1 MSFSIVTM
9 ALRRALPAVFL
20 ATLLNSASAK
30 DLLVVQVAPLSGPQG
45 VTGKAV
51 QAGAKLYFDHI
62 NAQGGIGGNQIRL
75 LSRDDENKPEETV
88 RLVKESLANEQPVA
102 FLGSVGTNN
111 IEALIR
117 DGSLARANT
126 PLIGPLS
133 GASSMIG
140 APATYVVKATYRDE
154 VESLFKQL
162 GQTGQSKVGLV
173 YQDDGMGK
181 DVLNSADNASS
192 KYSIQLVARA
202 SYERNTLK
210 VENAVDSM
218 IKAAPQSIFLGATTA
233 AAIEFVRQYR
243 QKGGVATIYGLSII
257 DTQQLLAKLG
267 PALARG
273 YAFSVVMP
281 LESKTTLPLIREYVR
296 LKESA
301 KDANLTARSIEGFI
315 AAKALVNALKQGGAS
330 GPATAKALSGSKF
343 DLGGYT
349 LDFTSSKRTGST
361 FVDFAMIGDNGRI
374 VQ

>member
-1 MSFSIVTM
+1 MPFSISLS
-9 ALRRALPAVFL
+9 ALRRALPALLCATFL
-20 ATLLNSASAK
+20 HTAGAK
-30 DLLVVQVAPLSGPQG
+30 ELLVIQVAPLSGPQG

-62 NAQGGIGGNQIRL
+62 NAQGGVGGNTIKL
-75 LSRDDENKPEETV
+75 ISRDDENKPEETV

-102 FLGSVGTNN
+102 FIGSVGTNN
-111 IEALIR
+111 VEALIR

-126 PLIGPLS
+126 PLVGPLS

-162 GQTGQSKVGLV
+162 SQTGQSKVGLV
-173 YQDDGMGK
+173 YQDDSLGK
-181 DVLNSADNASS
+181 DVLTGAEQAAP
-192 KYSIQLVARA
+192 KYNIQLAARA
-202 SYERNTLK
+202 GYERNTLK

-218 IKAAPQSIFLGATTA
+218 LKAAPQSIFLGATTA

-257 DTQQLLAKLG
+257 DTQQLLTKLG
-267 PALARG
+267 PSLARG

-296 LKESA
+296 LKENA
-301 KDANLTARSIEGFI
+301 KDANLTARSLEGYI
-315 AAKALVNALKQGGAS
+315 AAKALVSALKQGAGSA
-330 GPATAKALSGSKF
+330 PATLKALSSGKL

-361 FVDFAMIGDNGRI
+361 LVDFAMIGDNGRI

>member
-1 MSFSIVTM
+1 MPISIPFS
-9 ALRRALPAVFL
+9 ALRRALLMLFL
-20 ATLLNSASAK
+20 ASLLQTASAK
-30 DLLVVQVAPLSGPQG
+30 ELLVVQVAPLSGPQG

-62 NAQGGIGGNQIRL
+62 NAQGGVGGNTIKL
-75 LSRDDENKPEETV
+75 ISRDDENKPEETV

-102 FLGSVGTNN
+102 FIGSVGTNN
-111 IEALIR
+111 VEALIR

-126 PLIGPLS
+126 PLVGPLS

-140 APATYVVKATYRDE
+140 AQATYVVKATYRDE
-154 VESLFKQL
+154 VENLFRQL
-162 GQTGQSKVGLV
+162 SQTGQNKVGLV
-173 YQDDGMGK
+173 YQDDALGK
-181 DVLNSADNASS
+181 DVLSGAESSAG
-192 KYSIQLVARA
+192 KYNIQLAARA
-202 SYERNTLK
+202 GYERNTLK

-218 IKAAPQSIFLGATTA
+218 LKAAPQSIFLGATTA

-257 DTQQLLAKLG
+257 DTQQLLSKLG
-267 PALARG
+267 PTLARG

-281 LESKTTLPLIREYVR
+281 LESKTTLPLIREYAR
-296 LKESA
+296 LKENS

-315 AAKALVNALKQGGAS
+315 AAKALVNALKQGGGS
-330 GPATAKALSGSKF
+330 GPATAKALSSSKF

-349 LDFTSSKRTGST
+349 LDFTSNKRTGST

>member
-1 MSFSIVTM
+1 MPISIPFS
-9 ALRRALPAVFL
+9 ALRRALSMLFL
-20 ATLLNSASAK
+20 ASLLQTASAK
-30 DLLVVQVAPLSGPQG
+30 ELLVVQVAPLSGPQG

-62 NAQGGIGGNQIRL
+62 NAQGGVGGNTIKL
-75 LSRDDENKPEETV
+75 ISRDDENKPEETV

-102 FLGSVGTNN
+102 FIGSVGTNN
-111 IEALIR
+111 VEALIR

-140 APATYVVKATYRDE
+140 APATYVVKASYRDE
-154 VESLFKQL
+154 VDSLFKQL
-162 GQTGQSKVGLV
+162 SQTGQSKVGLV
-173 YQDDGMGK
+173 YQDDSLGK
-181 DVLNSADNASS
+181 DVLTGAEQAAP
-192 KYSIQLVARA
+192 KYNIQLAARA
-202 SYERNTLK
+202 GYERNTLK

-218 IKAAPQSIFLGATTA
+218 LKAAPQSIFLGATTA

-243 QKGGVATIYGLSII
+243 QKGGIATIYGMSII

-267 PALARG
+267 PSLARG

-281 LESKTTLPLIREYVR
+281 LENKTTLPLIREYSR
-296 LKESA
+296 LKESS

-315 AAKALVNALKQGGAS
+315 AAKALVNALKQGGNS
-330 GPATAKALSGSKF
+330 GPATAKALSGSKI
-343 DLGGYT
+343 DLGGYS

>member
-1 MSFSIVTM
+1 MSIQIPLL
-9 ALRRALPAVFL
+9 ALRRALPALFL
-20 ATLLNSASAK
+20 ASLLQTASAK
-30 DLLVVQVAPLSGPQG
+30 ELLVVQVAPLSGPQG

-51 QAGAKLYFDHI
+51 QAGARLYFDHI
-62 NAQGGIGGNQIRL
+62 NAQGGVAGNTIKL
-75 LSRDDENKPEETV
+75 ISRDDENKPEETV

-111 IEALIR
+111 VEALIR

-126 PLIGPLS
+126 PLVGPLS

-154 VESLFKQL
+154 VESLFRQL
-162 GQTGQSKVGLV
+162 SQTGQSKVGLV
-173 YQDDGMGK
+173 YQDDSLGK
-181 DVLNSADNASS
+181 DVLNSADNATG
-192 KYSIQLVARA
+192 KYGIQLVARA
-202 SYERNTLK
+202 GYERNTLK

-218 IKAAPQSIFLGATTA
+218 IKSAPQSIFLGATTA

-243 QKGGVATIYGLSII
+243 QKGGIAAIYGLSII
-257 DTQQLLAKLG
+257 DTQQLLTKLG
-267 PALARG
+267 PTLARG

-281 LESKTTLPLIREYVR
+281 LENKTSVPLIREYAR
-296 LKESA
+296 LKDTA

-315 AAKALVNALKQGGAS
+315 AAKALVNALKQGNS
-330 GPATAKALSGSKF
+330 NGPATAKALSGSKF

>member
-20 ATLLNSASAK
+20 ATLLSSASAK
-30 DLLVVQVAPLSGPQG
+30 DLLVIQVAPLTGPQG

-126 PLIGPLS
+126 PLVGPLS

-162 GQTGQSKVGLV
+162 SQTGQSKLGLV
-173 YQDDGMGK
+173 YQDDSLGK
-181 DVLNSADNASS
+181 DVLNSADNASG
-192 KYSIQLVARA
+192 KYSIQLVVRA
-202 SYERNTLK
+202 GYERNTLK

-349 LDFTSSKRTGST
+349 LDFTSNKRTGST

>member
-1 MSFSIVTM
+1 MSIQIPLL
-9 ALRRALPAVFL
+9 ALRRALPALFL
-20 ATLLNSASAK
+20 ASLLQTASAK
-30 DLLVVQVAPLSGPQG
+30 ELLVVQVAPLSGPQG

-51 QAGAKLYFDHI
+51 QAGARLYFDHI
-62 NAQGGIGGNQIRL
+62 NAQGGVAGNTIKL
-75 LSRDDENKPEETV
+75 ISRDDENKPEETV

-111 IEALIR
+111 VEALIR

-126 PLIGPLS
+126 PLVGPLS

-154 VESLFKQL
+154 VESLFRQL
-162 GQTGQSKVGLV
+162 SQTGQSKVGLV
-173 YQDDGMGK
+173 YQDDSLGK
-181 DVLNSADNASS
+181 DVLNSADNATG
-192 KYSIQLVARA
+192 KYGIQLVVRA
-202 SYERNTLK
+202 GYERNTLK

-218 IKAAPQSIFLGATTA
+218 IKSAPQSIFLGATTA

-243 QKGGVATIYGLSII
+243 QKGGIAAIYGLSII
-257 DTQQLLAKLG
+257 DTQQLLTKLG
-267 PALARG
+267 PTLARG

-281 LESKTTLPLIREYVR
+281 LENKTSVPLIREYAR
-296 LKESA
+296 LKDTA

-315 AAKALVNALKQGGAS
+315 AAKALVNALKQGNS
-330 GPATAKALSGSKF
+330 NGPATAKALSGSKF

>member
-1 MSFSIVTM
+1 M
-9 ALRRALPAVFL
+9 
-20 ATLLNSASAK
+20 
-30 DLLVVQVAPLSGPQG
+30 
-45 VTGKAV
+45 TGKAV

-62 NAQGGIGGNQIRL
+62 NAQGGVGGNQIRL

-202 SYERNTLK
+202 GYERNTLK

-267 PALARG
+267 PALGARLRLLG
-273 YAFSVVMP
+273 RHAAGEQDDLAADPRIRPPQGKRQGCQPDGAFDRRLHCCQGPSQCAQAGRRQRAGDSQSP
-281 LESKTTLPLIREYVR
+281 ERQQIRPRR
-296 LKESA
+296 LHAGFHLQQAYRLGPS
-301 KDANLTARSIEGFI
+301 SI
-315 AAKALVNALKQGGAS
+315 S
-330 GPATAKALSGSKF
+330 
-343 DLGGYT
+343 
-349 LDFTSSKRTGST
+349 R
-361 FVDFAMIGDNGRI
+361 
-374 VQ
+374 

>member
-1 MSFSIVTM
+1 MPISIPFS
-9 ALRRALPAVFL
+9 ALRRALPMLFL
-20 ATLLNSASAK
+20 ASLLQTASAK
-30 DLLVVQVAPLSGPQG
+30 ELLVVQVAPLSGPQG

-62 NAQGGIGGNQIRL
+62 NAQGGVGGNTIKL
-75 LSRDDENKPEETV
+75 ISRDDENKPEETV

-102 FLGSVGTNN
+102 FIGSVGTNN
-111 IEALIR
+111 VEALIR

-126 PLIGPLS
+126 PLVGPLS

-140 APATYVVKATYRDE
+140 AQATYVVKATYRDE
-154 VESLFKQL
+154 VENLFRQL
-162 GQTGQSKVGLV
+162 SQTGQNKVGLV
-173 YQDDGMGK
+173 YQDDALGK
-181 DVLNSADNASS
+181 DVLSGAESSAG
-192 KYSIQLVARA
+192 KYNIQLAARA
-202 SYERNTLK
+202 GYERNTLK

-218 IKAAPQSIFLGATTA
+218 LKVAPQSIFLGATTA

-257 DTQQLLAKLG
+257 DTQQLLSKLG
-267 PALARG
+267 PTLARG

-281 LESKTTLPLIREYVR
+281 LESKTTLPLIREYTR
-296 LKESA
+296 LKESS

-315 AAKALVNALKQGGAS
+315 AAKALVNALKQGGGS
-330 GPATAKALSGSKF
+330 GPATAKALSSSKF

-349 LDFTSSKRTGST
+349 LDFTSNKRTGST

>member
-1 MSFSIVTM
+1 MPFSIVMT

-20 ATLLNSASAK
+20 TAFLNSATAK

-45 VTGKAV
+45 VTGKAI

-111 IEALIR
+111 VEALIR

-126 PLIGPLS
+126 PLVGPLS

-162 GQTGQSKVGLV
+162 SQTGQSKVGLV
-173 YQDDGMGK
+173 YQDDSLGK
-181 DVLNSADNASS
+181 DVLNGADNAAS
-192 KYSIQLVARA
+192 KYNIQLAARA
-202 SYERNTLK
+202 GYERNTLK
-210 VENAVDSM
+210 VESAVDAM
-218 IKAAPQSIFLGATTA
+218 LKAAPHSIFLGATTA

-267 PALARG
+267 PSLARG

-281 LESKTTLPLIREYVR
+281 LESRTTLPLIREYVR

-301 KDANLTARSIEGFI
+301 KDANLTTRSIEGFI
-315 AAKALVNALKQGGAS
+315 AAKALVSALKQSAGSA
-330 GPATAKALSGSKF
+330 PATLKALSSTKL

-361 FVDFAMIGDNGRI
+361 MVDFAMIGDNGRI
-374 VQ
+374 IQ

>member
-1 MSFSIVTM
+1 MPISIPFS
-9 ALRRALPAVFL
+9 ALRRALPALFL
-20 ATLLNSASAK
+20 ASLLHTASAK
-30 DLLVVQVAPLSGPQG
+30 ELLVVQVAPLSGPQG

-62 NAQGGIGGNQIRL
+62 NAQGGIGGNTIKL
-75 LSRDDENKPEETV
+75 ISRDDENKPEETV

-102 FLGSVGTNN
+102 FIGSVGTNN
-111 IEALIR
+111 VEALIR

-126 PLIGPLS
+126 PLVGPLS

-140 APATYVVKATYRDE
+140 AQATYVVKATYRDE

-162 GQTGQSKVGLV
+162 SQTGQSKVGLV
-173 YQDDGMGK
+173 YQDDSLGK
-181 DVLNSADNASS
+181 DVLNSADNAAG
-192 KYSIQLVARA
+192 KYSIQLMARA
-202 SYERNTLK
+202 GYERNTLK

-218 IKAAPQSIFLGATTA
+218 LKAAPQSIFLGATTA

-267 PALARG
+267 PTLARG

-296 LKESA
+296 LKEGA

-315 AAKALVNALKQGGAS
+315 AAKALVNALKQGGGS
-330 GPATAKALSGSKF
+330 GPATAKALSGSKI

>member
-1 MSFSIVTM
+1 MPFSISLS
-9 ALRRALPAVFL
+9 ALRRALPALLCATFL
-20 ATLLNSASAK
+20 HTAGAK
-30 DLLVVQVAPLSGPQG
+30 ELLVIQVAPLSGPQG

-62 NAQGGIGGNQIRL
+62 NAQGGVGGNTIKL
-75 LSRDDENKPEETV
+75 ISRDDENKPEETV

-102 FLGSVGTNN
+102 FIGSVGTNN
-111 IEALIR
+111 VEALIR

-126 PLIGPLS
+126 PLVGPLS

-162 GQTGQSKVGLV
+162 SQTGQSKVGLV
-173 YQDDGMGK
+173 YQDDSLGK
-181 DVLNSADNASS
+181 DVLTGAEQAAP
-192 KYSIQLVARA
+192 KYNIQLAARA
-202 SYERNTLK
+202 GYERNTLK

-218 IKAAPQSIFLGATTA
+218 LKAAPQSIFLGATTA

-257 DTQQLLAKLG
+257 DTQQLLSKLG
-267 PALARG
+267 PSLARG

-296 LKESA
+296 LKENA
-301 KDANLTARSIEGFI
+301 KDANLTARSLEGYI
-315 AAKALVNALKQGGAS
+315 AAKALVSALKQGAGSA
-330 GPATAKALSGSKF
+330 PATLKALSSGKL

-361 FVDFAMIGDNGRI
+361 LVDFAMIGDNGRI